1 MAIGSGFK
9 ASSKLGLSLAIAIA
23 IHDVPE
29 GMSIAIP
36 INKSGYG
43 KMKAVV
49 LTALSGLTTGVGA
62 LFGAIIGTSSQQ
74 LIGISLAFAA
84 GAMLYIVSCE
94 LLPESN
100 QMYKGR
106 FASFG
111 NIIGIVLGILTKL
124 WTIRISSSF

>member
-1 MAIGSGFK
+1 MMYQN
-9 ASSKLGLSLAIAIA
+9 
-23 IHDVPE
+23 

-36 INKSGYG
+36 INNSGYG
-43 KMKAVV
+43 KLKAVI
-49 LTALSGLTTGVGA
+49 LTALSGVTTGVGA
-62 LFGAIIGTSSQQ
+62 FFGAILGTASKE

-111 NIIGIVLGILTKL
+111 NIFGIVLGIITKL
-124 WTIRISSSF
+124 I

>member
-1 MAIGSGFK
+1 MAIGSGFE
-9 ASSKLGLSLAIAIA
+9 ASSKLGLSLALAIA
-23 IHDVPE
+23 IHDIPE

-36 INKSGYG
+36 LNNSGYG
-43 KMKAVV
+43 KFKAII
-49 LTALSGLTTGVGA
+49 LTALSGITTGIGA
-62 LFGAIIGTSSQQ
+62 FFGAIIGNDSQK
-74 LIGISLAFAA
+74 LVGISLAFAA

-111 NIIGIVLGILTKL
+111 NITGIVVGIIAKM
-124 WTIRISSSF
+124 II

>member
-1 MAIGSGFK
+1 MAIGAGFE
-9 ASSKLGLSLAIAIA
+9 ASSRLGLSLAMAIA

-36 INKSGYG
+36 INNSGYG
-43 KMKAVV
+43 KIKAII
-49 LTALSGLTTGVGA
+49 LTALSGITTGIGA
-62 LFGAIIGTSSQQ
+62 FFGAIIGNDSQE
-74 LIGISLAFAA
+74 LVGISLAFAA

-111 NIIGIVLGILTKL
+111 NIFGIVFGILAKTV
-124 WTIRISSSF
+124 I

>member
-1 MAIGSGFK
+1 MAIGSGFE
-9 ASSKLGLSLAIAIA
+9 ASSMLGFSLAMAIA
-23 IHDVPE
+23 IHDIPE

-43 KMKAVV
+43 KIKAIV

-62 LFGAIIGTSSQQ
+62 FFGAIIGTSSQQ

-100 QMYKGR
+100 QIYKGR

-111 NIIGIVLGILTKL
+111 NIFGIICGIVAKMIV
-124 WTIRISSSF
+124 